1 MISSSAKGADLSM
14 PYSHEV
20 AQVGP
25 TTRKIIQ
32 VLPFL
37 FLIWLTVSVVSPWK
51 DLYKTVFHALV
62 IPVMLVTWRYA
73 IGHRVLE
80 DPFIRIVG
88 VFCAYVGISTFFVGH
103 GSLANDLEVLRWSI
117 EAFFSVIALW
127 ICVEWLRDSP
137 ALWGR
142 LLLTAC
148 VVGAGL
154 GFLSWDG
161 GRVEGFGAL
170 SHPIQGTSILLAYL
184 AMGCFLLTQGVPRW
198 RWEDCLLIFLGCSSV
213 ASFAFL
219 SQSRGPIL
227 AFCIYFFVLLP
238 FVTGRNLKLTVSLL
252 ALVLVLSGAVIEWH
266 EGLDS
271 FLNGLIER
279 GDSKRLEIWKG
290 YLLFPPDSLLLGYGA
305 GTEPEQMRAAAEL
318 WRPNNYVVTHA
329 HNLWLG
335 TYAETGIIG
344 VLFLVAI
351 FGMLS
356 WAALARVTEWSERA
370 GLLGIISL
378 VLMLTFTDEHT
389 LVLSM
394 KPIWLLAWLP
404 MVLVWQWAREP
415 ISGDTYE
422 RY

>member
-1 MISSSAKGADLSM
+1 MAHAREAAETG
-14 PYSHEV
+14 PV
-20 AQVGP
+20 A
-25 TTRKIIQ
+25 RKIIQ
-32 VLPFL
+32 ALPFL
-37 FLIWLTVSVVSPWK
+37 VLIWLLVSVVGPWK

-62 IPVMLVTWRYA
+62 IPATLVTWRYA
-73 IGHRVLE
+73 IGLRVLR
-80 DPFIRIVG
+80 DPFIRVVG
-88 VFCAYVGISTFFVGH
+88 VFCIYVGISTFLVGP
-103 GSLANDLEVLRWSI
+103 GSLANDLKILRWGVES
-117 EAFFSVIALW
+117 FFSVIALW
-127 ICVEWLRDSP
+127 ICVECLRDAP

-142 LLLTAC
+142 LFLGAC

-154 GFLSWDG
+154 GFLFWDG
-161 GRVEGFGAL
+161 GRVEGLGAL

-184 AMGCFLLTQGVPRW
+184 AMGCFLLTQSVPRW

-238 FVTGRNLKLTVSLL
+238 FTTGRNLKLTVSLL
-252 ALVLVLSGAVIEWH
+252 VLVLILSGAVIEWH

-290 YLLFPPDSLLLGYGA
+290 YLLFPPDSLFLGYGA
-305 GTEPEQMRAAAEL
+305 GTEPEQMHAAAEF
-318 WRPNNYVVTHA
+318 WRPNNYIVTHA

-351 FGMLS
+351 FGMLT
-356 WAALARVTEWSERA
+356 WVAVTRAREWGEIA
-370 GLLGIISL
+370 GLLGIIGL

-394 KPIWLLAWLP
+394 KPIWLFAWLP
-404 MVLVWQWAREP
+404 MVLVWQWTREP
-415 ISGDTYE
+415 ISGDTHE
-422 RY
+422 RH